1 MKQFKKW
8 RGFLILAFLIWAV
21 LEGLLLFHQNWTGV
35 VYLLIPALLFF
46 VFLYGFLRDLN
57 TYGVKTELD
66 ISRVLGKDAKEA
78 LSFGDVGI
86 LTYNNEYIVTWAS
99 PFFSEKG
106 IDLVNKKMTS
116 WIEEIRDLF
125 DDDVDLITGRDGQR
139 VYEIT
144 RKSDAQLLFV
154 KDVTELSTLRN
165 EVDEQR
171 VVIGLAQLDNYMEY
185 QSYENEELMAH
196 INTQLRSPIVAW
208 AQDNGILIRRLR
220 SDRFILVMNQKV
232 FQSVKEANFSI
243 LQIIKDKANSIGVSI
258 TLSMSFAYGTNDFKL
273 LDSTINEL
281 IELAQSRG
289 GDQAAIKDVNGSVQY
304 IGGNSELSSTRS
316 KVRVRILAQSLQ
328 QAIKE
333 CNAVYIAGHIMTDF
347 DCMGACLSLSNW
359 VNSLRK
365 KVYIVL
371 EDVPRDKQLQEVME
385 YYRVALEQRHVFITP
400 DRAMQMIDCNKDLL
414 LMLDHGIPS
423 ISSAKEFVDECQR
436 IIVIDH
442 HRRNDHFVHNA
453 ILTYVESTASSTC
466 ELIVE
471 MLQNIPNHVPIFE
484 AEATIMYL
492 GILVDT
498 NRFKMHTDARTFEAA
513 AVLNTWGANVKLA
526 EKALCEDF
534 THFTLKHHLI
544 QQAKPFHQEFMIVC
558 EEQEVVD
565 KTLLAQVS
573 DSLLLIKGC
582 RASFTI
588 ARTLDAGHP
597 TSCSARSDGSFNVQ
611 KIMEKLHGGGHFS
624 AAASS
629 TIDYGPRAFYD
640 QLVTILEEEI
650 KNEGNIA

>member
-8 RGFLILAFLIWAV
+8 RGFLILALLIWAA
-21 LEGLLLFHQNWTGV
+21 LEGLLLFRQNWAGV

-46 VFLYGFLRDLN
+46 IFLYGFLRDLN

-99 PFFSEKG
+99 PFFTEKG
-106 IDLVNKKMTS
+106 LDLVNKKMTS
-116 WIEEIRDLF
+116 WIDEIRDLF

-154 KDVTELSTLRN
+154 KDVTELSTLRD
-165 EVDEQR
+165 EVEEQKL
-171 VVIGLAQLDNYMEY
+171 VIGLAQLDNYMEY

-196 INTQLRSPIVAW
+196 INTQLRSPIVTW
-208 AQDNGILIRRLR
+208 AQDNGILVRRLR

-232 FQSVKEANFSI
+232 FQAVKEANFSI

-328 QAIKE
+328 QAIQE

-371 EDVPRDKQLQEVME
+371 DDVPRDKQLQEVMDHYHE
-385 YYRVALEQRHVFITP
+385 TLDQRHVFITP
-400 DRAMQMIDCNKDLL
+400 DRAMQMIDRNKDLL

-484 AEATIMYL
+484 VEATIMYL

-544 QQAKPFHQEFMIVC
+544 QQAKPLHQRFMIVC
-558 EEQEVVD
+558 EDHEIVD

-573 DSLLLIKGC
+573 DALLLIKGC

-611 KIMEKLHGGGHFS
+611 KIMEKLQGGGHFS

-629 TIDYGPRAFYD
+629 TTDYDPQTFYD
-640 QLVTILEEEI
+640 QLVEVLEEEME
-650 KNEGNIA
+650 NESHLA

>member
-8 RGFLILAFLIWAV
+8 RGFLILALLIWAA
-21 LEGLLLFHQNWTGV
+21 LEGLLLFRQNWAGV

-46 VFLYGFLRDLN
+46 IFLYGFLRDLN

-99 PFFSEKG
+99 PFFTEKG
-106 IDLVNKKMTS
+106 LDLVNKKMTS
-116 WIEEIRDLF
+116 WIDEIRDLF

-154 KDVTELSTLRN
+154 KDVTELSTLRD
-165 EVDEQR
+165 EVEEQKL
-171 VVIGLAQLDNYMEY
+171 VIGLAQLDNYMEY

-196 INTQLRSPIVAW
+196 INTQLRSPIVTW
-208 AQDNGILIRRLR
+208 AQDNGILVRRLR

-232 FQSVKEANFSI
+232 FQAVKEANFSI

-258 TLSMSFAYGTNDFKL
+258 TLSMCFAYGTNDFKL

-328 QAIKE
+328 QAIQE

-371 EDVPRDKQLQEVME
+371 DGVPRDKQLQEVMDHYHE
-385 YYRVALEQRHVFITP
+385 TLDQRHVFITP
-400 DRAMQMIDCNKDLL
+400 DRAMQMIDRNKDLL

-484 AEATIMYL
+484 VEATIMYL

-544 QQAKPFHQEFMIVC
+544 QQAKPLHQRFMIVC
-558 EEQEVVD
+558 EDHEIVD

-573 DSLLLIKGC
+573 DALLLIKGC

-611 KIMEKLHGGGHFS
+611 KIMEKLQGGGHFS

-629 TIDYGPRAFYD
+629 TTDYDPQTFYD
-640 QLVTILEEEI
+640 QLVEVLEEEME
-650 KNEGNIA
+650 NESHLA

>member
-8 RGFLILAFLIWAV
+8 RGFLIIALLIWVV
-21 LEGLLLFHQNWTGV
+21 LEGLLLFQQNWVGV

-46 VFLYGFLRDLN
+46 IFLYGFLRDLN

-99 PFFSEKG
+99 PFFTEKG
-106 IDLVNKKMTS
+106 LDLVNKKMTS
-116 WIEEIRDLF
+116 WIDEIRDLF

-154 KDVTELSTLRN
+154 KDVTELSTLRD
-165 EVDEQR
+165 EVEEQKL
-171 VVIGLAQLDNYMEY
+171 VIGLAQLDNYMEY

-196 INTQLRSPIVAW
+196 INTQLRSPIVTW
-208 AQDNGILIRRLR
+208 AQDNGILVRRLR

-232 FQSVKEANFSI
+232 FQAVKEANFSI

-328 QAIKE
+328 QAIQE

-371 EDVPRDKQLQEVME
+371 DDVPRDKQLQEVMDHYHE
-385 YYRVALEQRHVFITP
+385 TLDQRHVFITP
-400 DRAMQMIDCNKDLL
+400 DRAMQMIDRNKDLL

-484 AEATIMYL
+484 VEATIMYL

-544 QQAKPFHQEFMIVC
+544 QQAKPLHQRFMIVC
-558 EEQEVVD
+558 EDREIVD

-573 DSLLLIKGC
+573 DALLLIKGC

-611 KIMEKLHGGGHFS
+611 KIMEKLQGGGHFS

-629 TIDYGPRAFYD
+629 TTDYDPQTFYD
-640 QLVTILEEEI
+640 QLVEVLEEEME
-650 KNEGNIA
+650 NESHLA

>member
-8 RGFLILAFLIWAV
+8 RGFLILALLIWAA
-21 LEGLLLFHQNWTGV
+21 LEGLLLFRQNWAGV

-46 VFLYGFLRDLN
+46 IFLYGFLRDLN

-99 PFFSEKG
+99 PFFTEKG
-106 IDLVNKKMTS
+106 LDLVNKKMTS
-116 WIEEIRDLF
+116 WIDDIRDLF

-154 KDVTELSTLRN
+154 KDVTELSTLRD
-165 EVDEQR
+165 EVEEQKL
-171 VVIGLAQLDNYMEY
+171 VIGLAQLDNYMEY

-196 INTQLRSPIVAW
+196 INTQLRSPIVTW
-208 AQDNGILIRRLR
+208 AQDNGILVRRLR

-232 FQSVKEANFSI
+232 FQAVKEANFSI

-328 QAIKE
+328 QAIQE

-371 EDVPRDKQLQEVME
+371 DGVPRDKQLQEVMDHYHE
-385 YYRVALEQRHVFITP
+385 TLDQRHVFITP
-400 DRAMQMIDCNKDLL
+400 DRAMQMIDRNKDLL

-484 AEATIMYL
+484 VEATIMYL

-544 QQAKPFHQEFMIVC
+544 QQAKPLHQRFMIVC
-558 EEQEVVD
+558 EDHEIVD

-573 DSLLLIKGC
+573 DALLLIKGC

-611 KIMEKLHGGGHFS
+611 KIMEKLQGGGHFS

-629 TIDYGPRAFYD
+629 TTDYDPQTFYD
-640 QLVTILEEEI
+640 QLVEVLEEEME
-650 KNEGNIA
+650 NESHLA

>member
-8 RGFLILAFLIWAV
+8 RGFLILALLIWAA
-21 LEGLLLFHQNWTGV
+21 LEGLLLFRQNWAGV

-46 VFLYGFLRDLN
+46 IFLYGFLRDLN

-99 PFFSEKG
+99 PFFTEKG
-106 IDLVNKKMTS
+106 LDLVNKKMTS
-116 WIEEIRDLF
+116 WIDEIRDLF

-154 KDVTELSTLRN
+154 KDVTELSTLRD
-165 EVDEQR
+165 EVEEQKL
-171 VVIGLAQLDNYMEY
+171 VIGLAQLDNYMEY

-196 INTQLRSPIVAW
+196 INTQLRSPIVTW
-208 AQDNGILIRRLR
+208 AQDNGILVRRLR

-232 FQSVKEANFSI
+232 FQTVKEANFSI

-328 QAIKE
+328 QAIQE

-371 EDVPRDKQLQEVME
+371 DGVPRDKQLQEVMDHYHE
-385 YYRVALEQRHVFITP
+385 TLDQRHVFITP
-400 DRAMQMIDCNKDLL
+400 DRAMQMIDRNKDLL

-484 AEATIMYL
+484 VEATIMYL

-544 QQAKPFHQEFMIVC
+544 QQAKPLHQRFMIVC
-558 EEQEVVD
+558 EDHEIVD

-573 DSLLLIKGC
+573 DALLLIKGC

-611 KIMEKLHGGGHFS
+611 KIMEKLQGGGHFS

-629 TIDYGPRAFYD
+629 TTDYDPQTFYD
-640 QLVTILEEEI
+640 QLVEVLEEEME
-650 KNEGNIA
+650 NESHLA

>member
-8 RGFLILAFLIWAV
+8 RGFLILALLIWAA
-21 LEGLLLFHQNWTGV
+21 LEGLLLFRQNWAGA

-46 VFLYGFLRDLN
+46 IFLYGFLRDLN

-99 PFFSEKG
+99 PFFTEKG
-106 IDLVNKKMTS
+106 LDLVNKKMTS
-116 WIEEIRDLF
+116 WIDEIRDLF

-154 KDVTELSTLRN
+154 KDVTELSTLRD
-165 EVDEQR
+165 EVEEQKL
-171 VVIGLAQLDNYMEY
+171 VIGLAQLDNYMEY

-196 INTQLRSPIVAW
+196 INTQLRSPIVTW
-208 AQDNGILIRRLR
+208 AQDNGILVRRLR

-232 FQSVKEANFSI
+232 FQAVKEANFSI

-328 QAIKE
+328 QAIQE

-347 DCMGACLSLSNW
+347 DCMDLAIN
-359 VNSLRK
+359 NFRK
-365 KVYIVL
+365 LWI
-371 EDVPRDKQLQEVME
+371 
-385 YYRVALEQRHVFITP
+385 
-400 DRAMQMIDCNKDLL
+400 
-414 LMLDHGIPS
+414 
-423 ISSAKEFVDECQR
+423 
-436 IIVIDH
+436 
-442 HRRNDHFVHNA
+442 
-453 ILTYVESTASSTC
+453 
-466 ELIVE
+466 
-471 MLQNIPNHVPIFE
+471 
-484 AEATIMYL
+484 TIM
-492 GILVDT
+492 
-498 NRFKMHTDARTFEAA
+498 
-513 AVLNTWGANVKLA
+513 
-526 EKALCEDF
+526 
-534 THFTLKHHLI
+534 KH
-544 QQAKPFHQEFMIVC
+544 
-558 EEQEVVD
+558 
-565 KTLLAQVS
+565 
-573 DSLLLIKGC
+573 
-582 RASFTI
+582 
-588 ARTLDAGHP
+588 
-597 TSCSARSDGSFNVQ
+597 
-611 KIMEKLHGGGHFS
+611 
-624 AAASS
+624 
-629 TIDYGPRAFYD
+629 
-640 QLVTILEEEI
+640 
-650 KNEGNIA
+650 

>member
-8 RGFLILAFLIWAV
+8 RGFLILALLIWAA
-21 LEGLLLFHQNWTGV
+21 LEGLLLFRQNWPGV

-46 VFLYGFLRDLN
+46 IFLYGFLRDLN

-99 PFFSEKG
+99 PFFTEKG
-106 IDLVNKKMTS
+106 LDLVNKKMTS
-116 WIEEIRDLF
+116 WIDEIRDLF

-154 KDVTELSTLRN
+154 KDVTELSTLRD
-165 EVDEQR
+165 EVEEQKL
-171 VVIGLAQLDNYMEY
+171 VIGLAQLDNYMEY

-196 INTQLRSPIVAW
+196 INTQLRSPIVTW
-208 AQDNGILIRRLR
+208 AQDNGILVRRLR

-232 FQSVKEANFSI
+232 FQAVKEANFSI

-328 QAIKE
+328 QAIQE

-371 EDVPRDKQLQEVME
+371 DGVPRDKQLQEVMDHYHE
-385 YYRVALEQRHVFITP
+385 TLDQRHVFITP
-400 DRAMQMIDCNKDLL
+400 DRAMQMIDRNKDLL

-484 AEATIMYL
+484 VEATIMYL

-544 QQAKPFHQEFMIVC
+544 QQAKPLHQRFMIVC
-558 EEQEVVD
+558 EDHEIVD

-573 DSLLLIKGC
+573 DALLLIKGC
-582 RASFTI
+582 RASFTV

-611 KIMEKLHGGGHFS
+611 KIMEKLQGGGHFS

-629 TIDYGPRAFYD
+629 TTDYDPQTFYD
-640 QLVTILEEEI
+640 QLVEVLEEEME
-650 KNEGNIA
+650 NESHLA